1 MNYKYIKNY
10 QCNDE
15 LMESYF
21 QYTKKVFG
29 FDLKKW
35 RSLGHW
41 KSQYIPH
48 SLIENNKVIAN
59 ASAAIMK
66 LQIKGKDVDAVQFG
80 SVGVLSEYRGEGL
93 SRVLMKEII
102 EEYKHYPLI
111 FLFSSLEQYYE
122 KFNFKRFKEITPYI
136 KILDNSRNVE
146 PIKVNLEFEAVKR
159 LLEGNLQNSS
169 IIDAKG
175 NVDFNWFH
183 LMYIHKNNIY
193 YIKDRD
199 IVFLARYNEG
209 TVDVYDIFSQWK
221 VDFEEIKEYILK
233 PDTTEIRFHFTPDWL
248 SVDYDTKPYTEHNM
262 FVLGEFPEDI
272 SNFKFPDIAV
282 T

>member
-1 MNYKYIKNY
+1 MNYEYIKNY

-35 RSLGHW
+35 RSLDHW
-41 KSQYIPH
+41 KNQYIPH

-59 ASAAIMK
+59 VSAAIMK
-66 LQIKGKDVDAVQFG
+66 LQIKGKDVDAVQIG
-80 SVGVLSEYRGEGL
+80 SVGVLSEYRAKGL

-102 EEYKHYPLI
+102 EEYKDYPLI

-122 KFNFKRFKEITPYI
+122 KFGFKRFKEITPYI
-136 KILDNSRNVE
+136 KILDKSKSVE
-146 PIKVNLEFEAVKR
+146 SIKVTLEFEAVKR

-175 NVDFNWFH
+175 NIDFNWFH

-193 YIKDRD
+193 YIKDKD
-199 IVFLARYNEG
+199 IVFLARYDKG

-248 SVDYDTKPYTEHNM
+248 SVDYDTKPYAEHNM

-272 SNFKFPDIAV
+272 NNFKFPDIAV